1 MITAIYTCI
10 KDEQDYLEDW
20 IDWHLNIGIDKI
32 FIFEDL
38 DSISHR
44 DICNKYPDVSLMPIL
59 DLFDDEEKP
68 YVIKMKEE
76 GKYRQTMYAKR
87 GIMYIKNNYPDI
99 DWCFS
104 LDCDE
109 YICSPVPFKSILER
123 YNDLDGVLLR
133 WHNYNASGRVFK
145 PTYDKPI
152 WEIYTTPC
160 GHLKSDEKNGH
171 FTKIAWNLKRLQERY
186 IWGQHTAI
194 GCKTVVAEDLW
205 LNHYFT
211 RSWQEWVYKIHQ
223 RGTFSKYRKDDDFFE
238 LNPDLLP
245 MKEELLKLKEEWLS

>member
-1 MITAIYTCI
+1 MV
-10 KDEQDYLEDW
+10 KDEVDYIEDF
-20 IDWHLNIGIDKI
+20 ILWHLNMGIDKI
-32 FIFEDL
+32 FIFEDV
-38 DSISHR
+38 DSTSHKE
-44 DICNKYPDVSLMPIL
+44 ICDKYPNVIL
-59 DLFDDEEKP
+59 QPVLSLFDDEEKP
-68 YVIKMKEE
+68 YVVKMKQE
-76 GKYRQTMYAKR
+76 GKYRQTMYCKR
-87 GIMYIKNNYPDI
+87 GIMWIKNTNPDI

-109 YICSPVPFKSILER
+109 YISSPVPFKSILGA

-152 WEIYTTPC
+152 WEIYTQRC
-160 GHLKSDEKNGH
+160 DYLKSDERSKH
-171 FTKIAWNLKRLQERY
+171 YTKIAWNLKRLQERY

-211 RSWQEWVYKIHQ
+211 KSLEEWCDKLYK
-223 RGTFSKYRKDDDFFE
+223 RGMFCKYRKIDDWFE
-238 LNPDLLP
+238 LNGDVDRSNIAFFLP
-245 MKEELLKLKEEWLS
+245 TSMNGS